1 MTVAIGPSK
10 RLLNSPNYKWWV
22 YAAVAV
28 GMFLIVMDQSGL
40 GIALPRIAEH
50 FSADIPTVQWL
61 TLGYVLSTSATLMPV
76 GGLSDIVGRKQVYVV
91 GFLIFMGAA
100 ALAGSGQTLTLLIVA
115 KVVQGVGSAGVQ
127 ANGMAMVAG
136 VFPEQERGKALGL
149 YMAVIGA
156 GSISGPIV
164 GGLLVSGLGWR
175 SIFFASVPVG
185 FIAVAS
191 AMAVLRGRESTGG
204 ADSKRPRFDWAG
216 AGMSS
221 GALISFLLAMTN
233 AHRLGWDSPPIVAG
247 FIIACLLILA
257 FIWWELRVEDPML
270 DLDFFRSKVFSIGV
284 SARFLSFLG
293 GTSVFFLMPFYL
305 IQGLDFTASKAGL
318 LMVPGPICM
327 AVMGPIS
334 GRLSDKVGTRWITV
348 IGMALSATA
357 LFTFSRLT
365 VESSPVQVMVGMMFS
380 GLGFGVFSAANTSAI
395 LSSLDRERYGIAS
408 AFLNLTRTSAN
419 VTGVAVATIIVT
431 LTMTSLGH
439 EPSLA
444 AVADG
449 GGEAVKK
456 AFVSGMDKA
465 FLTAGSF
472 ALLGMVLSALRAGAF
487 QRRPSRIPPVPESRS
502 SSSTA
507 TED

>member
-1 MTVAIGPSK
+1 MTVSIGPSN

-28 GMFLIVMDQSGL
+28 GMFLTVMDQSGL
-40 GIALPRIAEH
+40 GIALPRIADH

-61 TLGYVLSTSATLMPV
+61 TLGYVLSTSATLMPI
-76 GGLSDIVGRKQVYVV
+76 GRLSDIIGRKRVYVV

-100 ALAGSGQTLTLLIVA
+100 AVGGSAQTLTLLIVA
-115 KVVQGVGSAGVQ
+115 KVVQGVGAAGIQ
-127 ANGMAMVAG
+127 ANGMAMIAG

-149 YMAVIGA
+149 YMAVIGTGA
-156 GSISGPIV
+156 ISGPIV

-175 SIFFASVPVG
+175 SIFFASVSVG

-191 AMAVLRGRESTGG
+191 AMAILQGGESTGG
-204 ADSKRPRFDWAG
+204 ADSKRPTFDWAG
-216 AGMSS
+216 ASMSS
-221 GALISFLLAMTN
+221 GALVSLLLAMTN

-247 FIIACLLILA
+247 FTIACVLIST
-257 FIWWELRVEDPML
+257 FIWWELRVDDPMM

-293 GTSVFFLMPFYL
+293 STSIFFLMPFYL
-305 IQGLDFTASKAGL
+305 IQGLGFTASKAGL

-348 IGMALSATA
+348 LGMALSATA

-365 VESSPVQVMVGMMFS
+365 VESSPVQVMVGMMLS
-380 GLGFGVFSAANTSAI
+380 GSGIGIFSAANTSAI
-395 LSSLDRERYGIAS
+395 LSSLDRERYGIIS

-419 VTGVAVATIIVT
+419 VTGVAVATTIVT
-431 LTMTSLGH
+431 LTMSSLGF
-439 EPSLA
+439 EPSLG
-444 AVADG
+444 AVADA
-449 GGEAVKK
+449 GGEAVKN

-472 ALLGMVLSALRAGAF
+472 VLLGMVLSALRGGAI
-487 QRRPSRIPPVPESRS
+487 QRGPSITPPAAESRS
-502 SSSTA
+502 SPSAA